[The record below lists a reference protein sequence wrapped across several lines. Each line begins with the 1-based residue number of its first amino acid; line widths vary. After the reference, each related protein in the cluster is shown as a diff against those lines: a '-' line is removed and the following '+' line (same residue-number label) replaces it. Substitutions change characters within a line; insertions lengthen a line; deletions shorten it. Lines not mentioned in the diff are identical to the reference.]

1 VDLGAVFAGVL
12 GLGAAGLVLTLV
24 YQGTRVDV
32 TQTGLEDGAVL
43 NALELAALE
52 VEIELPNP
60 DTATS
65 TELEFNGEAIEEPEI
80 DDATILWQPPDD
92 VDDGEHT
99 LSVRVP
105 RVLLSPAR
113 FEWTFTLDTTPPT
126 VEVPPVL
133 DAVAMDE
140 AVSIAGT
147 TEPDVELTVDGRDVD
162 VDADG
167 SFNIEFPG
175 PPAGPVTLEARDQAG
190 NSSTTDVVVPVR
202 YPGMRSVHVNAAAW
216 SNAGLRGAVMR
227 LIDEGR
233 IDAVQLDLKDETGLV
248 GFDTSVQRAHDIG
261 AVTRY
266 YDLDET
272 VRELHGRGA
281 RVVGRVATFRDPV
294 LARAAWV
301 AGQGDQVIQ
310 NPAGEPYDA
319 PGQFTNFLHAE
330 VQQYNLDI
338 ALDAVGRGVDE
349 ILWDDVRQP
358 GDEPGNVV
366 IPGLEPD
373 GHSASEALVG
383 FLARAQTELRRRGV
397 YQGVIVLG
405 VSADRGDLVSQDVT
419 EMARHADYVVPVIHP
434 AYWGPG
440 EHGVES
446 PVNQPA
452 ELVAQVLAAFQDQ
465 TEASGARLVPSLQ
478 DFSARGV
485 GYGEGEV
492 RAQINGAR
500 LVGVDSF
507 LLWSPSATYT
517 ASALD
522 PG

>member
-1 VDLGAVFAGVL
+1 VFAGVL

-32 TQTGLEDGAVL
+32 AQTGLEDGAVL
-43 NALELAALE
+43 NALEVADLE
-52 VEIELPNP
+52 VEIELPNA
-60 DTATS
+60 DTAAS
-65 TELEFNGEAIEEPEI
+65 TELEFNGDAVEDPEI
-80 DDATILWQPPDD
+80 DGATILWEPPDD
-92 VDDGEHT
+92 LDDGEHA

-105 RVLLSPAR
+105 RVLLGPAR
-113 FEWTFTLDTTPPT
+113 FEWTFTLDTTPPPI
-126 VEVPPVL
+126 EVPPVL
-133 DAVAMDE
+133 EAVGMDE
-140 AVSIAGT
+140 PVRIAGT
-147 TEPDVELTVDGRDVD
+147 TEPGVELEADGRDVD
-162 VDADG
+162 VDDEG
-167 SFNIEFPG
+167 SFSIEFPG

-202 YPGMRSVHVNAAAW
+202 YPGMRAIHVNAAAW
-216 SNAGLRGAVMR
+216 SNAGLRDATMR
-227 LIDEGR
+227 LVDEGR

-261 AVTRY
+261 AVTPY

-272 VRELHGRGA
+272 VRELQARGA
-281 RVVGRVATFRDPV
+281 RVIGRVATFRDPV
-294 LARAAWV
+294 LARAAWA
-301 AGQGDQVIQ
+301 AGAGDQVVQ
-310 NPAGEPYDA
+310 NPAGQPYDS
-319 PGQFTNFLHAE
+319 PGQFTNFLHAD

-338 ALDAVGRGVDE
+338 ALDAVGRGVDD

-383 FLARAQTELRRRGV
+383 FLARTQTELRRRGA

-405 VSADRGDLVSQDVT
+405 VSAERGELVSQDVT
-419 EMARHADYVVPVIHP
+419 EMARHVDYLVPVIHP

-440 EHGVES
+440 EHGVQS
-446 PVNQPA
+446 PINQPA
-452 ELVAQVLAAFQDQ
+452 ELVAQVLTAFQDQ
-465 TEASGARLVPSLQ
+465 TEATGTRLIPSLQ

-485 GYGEGEV
+485 GYGEAEV

-507 LLWSPSATYT
+507 LLWSPAASYT